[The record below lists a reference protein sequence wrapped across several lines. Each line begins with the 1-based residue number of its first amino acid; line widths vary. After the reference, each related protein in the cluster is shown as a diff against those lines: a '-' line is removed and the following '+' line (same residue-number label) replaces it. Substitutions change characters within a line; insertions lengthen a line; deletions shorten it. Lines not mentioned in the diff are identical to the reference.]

1 MTFQKPS
8 AATEETK
15 EEKAP
20 SPAKKA
26 KSATTAGAA
35 AAGGADV
42 KEIVFSF
49 DTTGSMY
56 PCLTQVQN
64 AMRSSKNNPTHY
76 ILKQNYERLLHQ
88 SITVFVNLAS
98 MLQFCCDT

>member
-1 MTFQKPS
+1 MIYHFCTLLSQKP
-8 AATEETK
+8 AAVVEEKK

-26 KSATTAGAA
+26 KPAA
-35 AAGGADV
+35 AAATAGADV

-56 PCLTQVQN
+56 PCLTQV
-64 AMRSSKNNPTHY
+64 R
-76 ILKQNYERLLHQ
+76 
-88 SITVFVNLAS
+88 
-98 MLQFCCDT
+98 

>member
-1 MTFQKPS
+1 M
-8 AATEETK
+8 K

-26 KSATTAGAA
+26 KPAGATA
-35 AAGGADV
+35 ATGGADV

-64 AMRSSKNNPTHY
+64 TMRSSQNNPTHY
-76 ILKQNYERLLHQ
+76 VRKKL
-88 SITVFVNLAS
+88 
-98 MLQFCCDT
+98 